1 MMNMMNMMNVM
12 IMIAMSQMCFMS
24 VFAGETCKGLSD
36 SSCHYDNFM
45 TLVSGTN
52 HLKVDKENCGS
63 EYVKSE
69 WQAEPKVN
77 FADAKHVSYK

>member
-1 MMNMMNMMNVM
+1 MNVM